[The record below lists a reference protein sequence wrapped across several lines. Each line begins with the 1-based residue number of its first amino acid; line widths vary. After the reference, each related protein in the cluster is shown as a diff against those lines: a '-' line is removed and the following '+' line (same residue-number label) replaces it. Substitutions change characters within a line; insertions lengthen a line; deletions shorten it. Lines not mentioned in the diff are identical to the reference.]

1 MQALYCKFYN
11 DKDVKQMGDNLEL
24 REDIRL
30 YILKRVQLEELDDEI
45 DLFQAKIV
53 NSLFVIELIIYI
65 EKTFNI
71 RVLSTDL
78 SMNNFRSVRSIHEFI
93 VMKKTT

>member
-1 MQALYCKFYN
+1 
-11 DKDVKQMGDNLEL
+11 MGDNLEL